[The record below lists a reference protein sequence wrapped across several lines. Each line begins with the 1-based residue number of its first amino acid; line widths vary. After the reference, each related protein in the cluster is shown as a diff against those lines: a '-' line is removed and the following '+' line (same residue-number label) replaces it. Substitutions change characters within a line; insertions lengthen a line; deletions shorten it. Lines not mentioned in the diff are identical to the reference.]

1 MTAPRHSS
9 RAGSAAP
16 STPSRAGRSKPSG
29 GTSPW
34 SASTGRRC
42 STATCCASCTT
53 TSRATNGSWNGSTTE
68 HLDERC
74 RSRASPAGGRPPEA
88 RLMRAPYVE
97 LHCHSN
103 FSFLDGGSHPAELA
117 ARAAELEMPALAITD
132 RGGVYGAVKFLQAC
146 RKLGVK
152 PLIGTALEVD
162 GQETVVIARNLRG
175 YSNLCRLLSLA
186 HADQPKGEARATL
199 TRVAE
204 HKGDLFYLSAT
215 DDERRLRELQEALG
229 NESVFSELHHH
240 LRPEDPWVL
249 EGRASMAKRCG
260 AAVVATNQVHYHVPE
275 RRRLHDVLVAIRHR
289 TTLDGA
295 RPHLF
300 PNAEH
305 HLKAGDEMRPLF
317 KGHAEALAAPWD
329 IAQECAVELDFRK
342 VRFPGYPVPA
352 GETPFSFLYKLC
364 FEGVRERYRPITPE
378 VARRLQ
384 RELEVIEKTGLAEF
398 FLINW
403 DLMRFAREHGVPGQG
418 RGSAADSIVAYVLG
432 ITRVDPIEHN
442 LLFERFLHEEMTST
456 PDIDID
462 FSTKHREQVI
472 QYVYDKYGWE
482 RTGMVCNVVTFQPR
496 MAIRQ
501 VGKALGFSAELL
513 DRLAKGVDRW
523 PAPGEMLTPPG
534 NPTEGVEDSMTG
546 AMPPP
551 ADMRPQSWQQ
561 FLELCREVIEFPRHL
576 SIHVGGML
584 VTGEP
589 LVDIVPVEPA
599 TMEGRRVVQFN
610 KDDVE
615 DLGLIKVDLL
625 GLRTLSVVA
634 ETLDLIQDT
643 TGTRPDLDRLPL
655 DDPKVFEMCSE
666 ADTIGVFQ
674 IESRA
679 QMQTL
684 PRTRPQSFNDLV
696 VEVAIIRP
704 GPIQGNAVHPYIR
717 RKQGREPVIYAH
729 PLLEPVL
736 KDTLGVILYQEQIIE
751 IAMRVAGMTPSQ
763 ADGFRRAMT
772 RHLNRVEM
780 SSLEGDFINGC
791 LANSVPREVADQLFA
806 AVQGF
811 AVYGFCRSHAAAFAR
826 TTYETAWLKLNY
838 PVEFGCGLLN
848 HQPMG
853 FYHPSVLV
861 EDLKRHGVKVLPV
874 DVNRSYARCLPEPL
888 ALSPT
893 KPQLAE
899 GPPSSTRPS
908 LPRRPTEISVSV
920 ASTQAVKA
928 QAAMTHAMRI
938 GLNYVRDLGEDG
950 RNAIVAERRRA
961 GPYSSFDDFL
971 NRLRGGPIGPRA
983 VRNLVMVGAFDA
995 LRQPRRKL
1003 LWGWQERWHGHGLRR
1018 GLGTQAE
1025 LRLNGTAPDL
1035 PAVDEF
1041 DANQLEYRISDLSTG
1056 HHLIHFCRD
1065 RLRAMGALESN
1076 QLPSIPDRHRV
1087 RVAGLVIT
1095 RQAPST
1101 AKKIRFFTLEDEFGQ
1116 VNVTIKPD
1124 VYDRYRHIANRQP
1137 ILIIDGVMQRQDG
1150 VWSVLASH
1158 IEALRGVP
1166 RPQQRSHDY
1175 R

>member
-1 MTAPRHSS
+1 MT
-9 RAGSAAP
+9 
-16 STPSRAGRSKPSG
+16 
-29 GTSPW
+29 
-34 SASTGRRC
+34 
-42 STATCCASCTT
+42 
-53 TSRATNGSWNGSTTE
+53 
-68 HLDERC
+68 
-74 RSRASPAGGRPPEA
+74 
-88 RLMRAPYVE
+88 PYVE
-97 LHCHSN
+97 LHSHSN
-103 FSFLDGGSHPAELA
+103 FSFLDGGSHPYELA
-117 ARAAELEMPALAITD
+117 MRAAELEMPALAITD
-132 RGGVYGAVKFLQAC
+132 RGGVYGAVKHLQAC

-152 PLIGTALEVD
+152 PIIGSALEVD
-162 GQETVVIARNLRG
+162 GDELILIARNLRG
-175 YSNLCRLLSLA
+175 YSNLCRLLTIA
-186 HADQPKGEARATL
+186 HADQPKGEARTTL
-199 TRVAE
+199 AKVDE
-204 HKGDLFYLSAT
+204 HRDDLFYLSPT
-215 DDERRLRELQEALG
+215 DDEQRLRELQEALG
-229 NESVFSELHHH
+229 RENVFSELHHH

-249 EGRASMAKRCG
+249 EGRAAMARRCG
-260 AAVVATNQVHYHVPE
+260 AGVVATNQVHYHVPE

-289 TTLDGA
+289 ATLEEA

-300 PNAEH
+300 PNSEH
-305 HLKAGDEMRPLF
+305 HLKSGAEMRPLF
-317 KGHAEALAAPWD
+317 ERHAEALATPWD
-329 IAQECAVELDFRK
+329 IAQECDVDLDFRK

-352 GETPFSFLYKLC
+352 GETPFSYLYKLC
-364 FEGVRERYRPITPE
+364 FEGVRERYQPITIE
-378 VARRLQ
+378 VTRRLQ
-384 RELEVIEKTGLAEF
+384 HELEVIQKTGLAEF

-403 DLMRFAREHGVPGQG
+403 DLMRFAREKGVPGQG

-462 FSTKHREQVI
+462 FSTAHREQVI
-472 QYVYDKYGWE
+472 QYIYEKYGWE

-501 VGKALGFSAELL
+501 VGKALGFSDELL

-523 PAPGEMLTPPG
+523 F
-534 NPTEGVEDSMTG
+534 TEDVEDSMTG
-546 AMPPP
+546 AVPPP
-551 ADMRPQSWQQ
+551 DMRPQSWKH

-576 SIHVGGML
+576 SIHNGGML

-589 LVDIVPVEPA
+589 LVDIAPVEPA

-615 DLGLIKVDLL
+615 DLGLIKMDML

-634 ETLDLIQDT
+634 EALDLIKDT
-643 TGTRPDLDRLPL
+643 TGVRPDLDQLPL
-655 DDPKVFEMCSE
+655 KDPAVFEMCSI

-684 PRTRPQSFNDLV
+684 PRTRPKDFNDLV

-717 RKQGREPVIYAH
+717 RKQGREQVTYAH
-729 PLLEPVL
+729 PLLEPIL

-751 IAMRVAGMTPSQ
+751 IAMYVAGMKPGR

-780 SSLEGDFINGC
+780 SSLEDEFIGGC
-791 LANSVPREVADQLFA
+791 LGNGVPREVADQLFQ

-826 TTYETAWLKLNY
+826 TSYETAWMKLHH

-848 HQPMG
+848 NQPMG

-861 EDLKRHGVKVLPV
+861 EDLKRHGMTALPV
-874 DVNRSYARCLPEPL
+874 DVNRSDVRCLPERFDAGL
-888 ALSPT
+888 
-893 KPQLAE
+893 
-899 GPPSSTRPS
+899 
-908 LPRRPTEISVSV
+908 
-920 ASTQAVKA
+920 
-928 QAAMTHAMRI
+928 AMRI
-938 GLNYVRDLGEDG
+938 GFNYVRDLGEDG
-950 RNAIVAERRRA
+950 RAAIVTERGRS
-961 GPYSSFDDFL
+961 GVFSSFDDFV
-971 NRLRGGPIGPRA
+971 NRLRDRPIGPQA

-995 LRQPRRKL
+995 LGRPRREL
-1003 LWGWQERWHGHGLRR
+1003 LWGWQERWHGKGLRR
-1018 GLGTQAE
+1018 GIPKQSE
-1025 LRLNGTAPDL
+1025 LRLNDTAPSL
-1035 PAVDEF
+1035 PHVDEF

-1065 RLRAMGALESN
+1065 RLRGMGAQESN
-1076 QLPSIPDRHRV
+1076 KLPGIRNGQHV

-1124 VYDRYRHIANRQP
+1124 VYDRHRQVANRQP
-1137 ILIIDGVMQRQDG
+1137 ILVIDGVMQRQDG
-1150 VWSVLASH
+1150 VYSVLASH
-1158 IEALRGVP
+1158 IQALDGVP
-1166 RPQQRSHDY
+1166 RPAQKSHDY

>member
-1 MTAPRHSS
+1 M
-9 RAGSAAP
+9 
-16 STPSRAGRSKPSG
+16 
-29 GTSPW
+29 
-34 SASTGRRC
+34 
-42 STATCCASCTT
+42 
-53 TSRATNGSWNGSTTE
+53 
-68 HLDERC
+68 
-74 RSRASPAGGRPPEA
+74 
-88 RLMRAPYVE
+88 
-97 LHCHSN
+97 
-103 FSFLDGGSHPAELA
+103 
-117 ARAAELEMPALAITD
+117 RAAELEMPALAISD
-132 RGGVYGAVKFLQAC
+132 RGGVYGAVRFLQAC
-146 RKLGVK
+146 RKVGVK
-152 PLIGTALEVD
+152 PIIGAALEVD
-162 GQETVVIARNLRG
+162 GEEVVIIARNLRG
-175 YSNLCRLLSLA
+175 YSNLCRLLSFA
-186 HADQPKGEARATL
+186 HAGQPKGEARATIAK
-199 TRVAE
+199 VAE
-204 HKGDLFYLSAT
+204 QRGDLFYLSAT
-215 DDERRLRELQEALG
+215 DDEKRLREMQEALG
-229 NESVFSELHHH
+229 RENVFSELHHH
-240 LRPEDPWVL
+240 LGPEDSWVL
-249 EGRASMAKRCG
+249 EGRAAMAKRCG
-260 AAVVATNQVHYHVPE
+260 ALVVATNEVHYHVAE
-275 RRRLHDVLVAIRHR
+275 RRRLYDVLVAIRHR
-289 TTLDGA
+289 ATLESA

-300 PNAEH
+300 PNSEH
-305 HLKAGDEMRPLF
+305 HLKGGEVMGLLF
-317 KGHAEALAAPWD
+317 KGHEEALATPWD
-329 IAQECAVELDFRK
+329 IASECDLDLNFRG
-342 VRFPGYPVPA
+342 VRFPGYPVPD

-364 FEGVRERYRPITPE
+364 FEGVRQRYRPITPE

-384 RELEVIEKTGLAEF
+384 RELEVIQKTGLAEF

-462 FSTKHREQVI
+462 FSTEHREQVI

-523 PAPGEMLTPPG
+523 F
-534 NPTEGVEDSMTG
+534 TEDIADSMLDSV
-546 AMPPP
+546 PPP
-551 ADMRPQSWQQ
+551 DMRPQSWQH

-576 SIHVGGML
+576 SIHNGGML

-589 LVDIVPVEPA
+589 LVEIAPVEPA

-615 DLGLIKVDLL
+615 DLGLIKMDML

-634 ETLDLIQDT
+634 EALELIKDA
-643 TGTRPDLDRLPL
+643 TGVRPDLDQLPL
-655 DDPKVFEMCSE
+655 TDPKVFEMCGD

-717 RKQGREPVIYAH
+717 RKQGREEVTYAH
-729 PLLEPVL
+729 PLLEPIL

-751 IAMRVAGMTPSQ
+751 IAMHVAGMTPSG

-791 LANSVPREVADQLFA
+791 LGNGVPREVADQLFA

-826 TTYETAWLKLNY
+826 TSYETAWLKLNHA
-838 PVEFGCGLLN
+838 VEFGCGLLN
-848 HQPMG
+848 NQPMG

-861 EDLKRHGVKVLPV
+861 EDLKRHGVTVLRV
-874 DVNRSYARCLPEPL
+874 DVNRSAIRCLPELLP
-888 ALSPT
+888 AIQPISPPVPARAGLVHARHT
-893 KPQLAE
+893 REPAHEANKP
-899 GPPSSTRPS
+899 
-908 LPRRPTEISVSV
+908 
-920 ASTQAVKA
+920 KA
-928 QAAMTHAMRI
+928 NLTHAMRI
-938 GLNYVRDLGEDG
+938 GFNYVRDLGEDG
-950 RNAIVAERRRA
+950 RKAIVEERAR
-961 GPYSSFDDFL
+961 GPYTSFDDFL
-971 NRLRGGPIGPRA
+971 HRLRGAPVGPRA
-983 VRNLVMVGAFDA
+983 VRNLVMVGGFDG
-995 LRQPRRKL
+995 LGQPRREL
-1003 LWGWQERWHGHGLRR
+1003 LWGWQERWHGHGLRQ
-1018 GLGTQAE
+1018 GIAKQSE
-1025 LRLNGTAPDL
+1025 LRLNGTAPVL
-1035 PAVDEF
+1035 PEIDEF

-1056 HHLIHFCRD
+1056 HHLIHFCRE
-1065 RLRAMGALESN
+1065 RLQKLGALQSN
-1076 QLPSIPDRHRV
+1076 ELAAIRNNQKV

-1124 VYDRYRHIANRQP
+1124 VYDRYRQVANRQP
-1137 ILIIDGVMQRQDG
+1137 ILVIDGVMQRNDG
-1150 VWSVLASH
+1150 VYSVLASH
-1158 IEALRGVP
+1158 IEALHGVP
-1166 RPQQRSHDY
+1166 RPQQKSHDY

>member
-1 MTAPRHSS
+1 V
-9 RAGSAAP
+9 
-16 STPSRAGRSKPSG
+16 
-29 GTSPW
+29 
-34 SASTGRRC
+34 
-42 STATCCASCTT
+42 
-53 TSRATNGSWNGSTTE
+53 N
-68 HLDERC
+68 
-74 RSRASPAGGRPPEA
+74 
-88 RLMRAPYVE
+88 PYVE

-117 ARAAELEMPALAITD
+117 FRAADLGMPALAITD
-132 RGGVYGAVKFLQAC
+132 RGGVYGAVRFLQAC
-146 RKLGVK
+146 RKVGVK
-152 PLIGTALEVD
+152 PLIGSTLEVD
-162 GQETVVIARNLRG
+162 GQDVVMIARNLHG

-186 HADQPKGEARATL
+186 HADQPKGEARTTL
-199 TRVAE
+199 GTVAE
-204 HKGDLFYLSAT
+204 HRGDLFYLSAT
-215 DDERRLRELQEALG
+215 DDETRLRGLQEALG
-229 NESVFSELHHH
+229 KENVFSELHHH
-240 LRPEDPWVL
+240 LRSEDQWVL
-249 EGRASMAKRCG
+249 EGRAAMARRCE
-260 AAVVATNQVHYHVPE
+260 AAVVATNQVHYHSRE
-275 RRRLHDVLVAIRHR
+275 RRRLHDVMVAIRHR
-289 TTLDGA
+289 ATLDEA

-305 HLKAGDEMRPLF
+305 HLKSGEEMRRLF
-317 KGHAEALAAPWD
+317 KGHEEALVTPWE
-329 IAQECAVELDFRK
+329 IAQQCELDLDFRK
-342 VRFPGYPVPA
+342 VRFPGYPVPP

-364 FEGVRERYRPITPE
+364 FEGMRDRYRPITPD
-378 VARRLQ
+378 AAKRLQ

-403 DLMRFAREHGVPGQG
+403 DLMRFAREKGVPGQG

-442 LLFERFLHEEMTST
+442 LLFERFLHEEMTSM

-462 FSTKHREQVI
+462 FSTEHREQVI
-472 QYVYDKYGWE
+472 QYIYDKYGWE

-501 VGKALGFSAELL
+501 VGKALGFSNELL

-523 PAPGEMLTPPG
+523 F
-534 NPTEGVEDSMTG
+534 TEEVEDSMTG
-546 AMPPP
+546 AVPPP
-551 ADMRPQSWQQ
+551 EMRPKSWQQ
-561 FLELCREVIEFPRHL
+561 FLELCREVIDFPRHL
-576 SIHVGGML
+576 SIHNGGML

-615 DLGLIKVDLL
+615 DLGLIKMDML
-625 GLRTLSVVA
+625 GLRTLSVIA
-634 ETLDLIQDT
+634 EALDLIKDT
-643 TGTRPDLDRLPL
+643 DGARPDLDQLPL
-655 DDPKVFEMCSE
+655 TDPKVFEMCSA

-684 PRTRPQSFNDLV
+684 PRTRPKSFNDLV

-704 GPIQGNAVHPYIR
+704 GPIQGNAVHPYIN
-717 RKQGREPVIYAH
+717 RKQGREPVTYPH
-729 PLLEPVL
+729 PLLERVL

-751 IAMRVAGMTPSQ
+751 IAMTVGGMTPSG

-772 RHLNRVEM
+772 RHLNHVEM
-780 SSLEGDFINGC
+780 SSLEGVFIEGC
-791 LANSVPREVADQLFA
+791 LANGVSRQVADQLFA

-826 TTYETAWLKLNY
+826 TAYETAWLKLNH
-838 PVEFGCGLLN
+838 PVAFGCGLLN
-848 HQPMG
+848 NQPMG

-874 DVNRSYARCLPEPL
+874 DVNCSDVRCLPEPIETP
-888 ALSPT
+888 ATQFAGPT
-893 KPQLAE
+893 LLPAGSQRAYAATRLGLTECPQPADRGGAYVDLKIAE
-899 GPPSSTRPS
+899 T
-908 LPRRPTEISVSV
+908 LP
-920 ASTQAVKA
+920 VKA
-928 QAAMTHAMRI
+928 EHAMRI
-938 GLNYVRDLGEDG
+938 GFNYVRDLGEDG
-950 RNAIVAERRRA
+950 RKAIVAEREHR
-961 GPYSSFDDFL
+961 PYSSFDDFVD
-971 NRLRGGPIGPRA
+971 RLRGGPIGPRA

-995 LRQPRRKL
+995 LGQPRRDL

-1018 GLGTQAE
+1018 GIQSQSE
-1025 LRLNGTAPDL
+1025 LRLNGTAPELPDL
-1035 PAVDEF
+1035 NDF
-1041 DANQLEYRISDLSTG
+1041 DVNQLEYRISDLSTG

-1065 RLRAMGALESN
+1065 RLIDLGALESKD
-1076 QLPSIPDRHRV
+1076 LPSIPNGRTV

-1124 VYDRYRHIANRQP
+1124 VYDRYRQVANRQP
-1137 ILIIDGVMQRQDG
+1137 ILVIDGVMQRQDG

-1158 IEALRGVP
+1158 IQALEGVP
-1166 RPQQRSHDY
+1166 RPSQRSHDY

>member
-1 MTAPRHSS
+1 MPV
-9 RAGSAAP
+9 
-16 STPSRAGRSKPSG
+16 
-29 GTSPW
+29 
-34 SASTGRRC
+34 
-42 STATCCASCTT
+42 
-53 TSRATNGSWNGSTTE
+53 
-68 HLDERC
+68 
-74 RSRASPAGGRPPEA
+74 
-88 RLMRAPYVE
+88 PYVE

-103 FSFLDGGSHPAELA
+103 FSFLDSGSHPAELA
-117 ARAAELEMPALAITD
+117 MRAAELEMPALAITD

-152 PLIGTALEVD
+152 PIIGTALEVD
-162 GQETVVIARNLRG
+162 GEEIVIIARNIRG
-175 YSNLCRLLSLA
+175 YSNLCRLLSFA
-186 HADQPKGEARATL
+186 HADQPKGEARATIA
-199 TRVAE
+199 RVAE
-204 HKGDLFYLSAT
+204 HRGDLFYLSAT
-215 DDERRLRELQEALG
+215 DHETRLRGLQEALG
-229 NESVFSELHHH
+229 KDSVFSELHHH
-240 LRPEDPWVL
+240 HSAEDQWVL
-249 EGRASMAKRCG
+249 EGRAAMARRCG
-260 AAVVATNQVHYHVPE
+260 AALVATNEVHYHVAE

-289 TTLDGA
+289 ATLDEA
-295 RPHLF
+295 RPRLF
-300 PNAEH
+300 PNSEH
-305 HLKAGDEMRPLF
+305 HLKGASEMRLLF
-317 KGHAEALAAPWD
+317 KGHSEALATPWE
-329 IAQECAVELDFRK
+329 IAQECEVDLNFRK

-378 VARRLQ
+378 VAHRLQ

-403 DLMRFAREHGVPGQG
+403 DLMRFARERGVPGQG

-462 FSTKHREQVI
+462 FSTAHREQVI
-472 QYVYDKYGWE
+472 QYIYEKYGWE

-523 PAPGEMLTPPG
+523 F
-534 NPTEGVEDSMTG
+534 TEDVEDSMLDSV
-546 AMPPP
+546 PPP
-551 ADMRPQSWQQ
+551 DMRPQSWRH
-561 FLELCREVIEFPRHL
+561 FLELCREVQDFPRHL
-576 SIHVGGML
+576 SIHNGGML

-589 LVDIVPVEPA
+589 LVDIAPVEPA

-615 DLGLIKVDLL
+615 DLGLIKMDML

-634 ETLDLIQDT
+634 ESLDLIEGT
-643 TGTRPDLDRLPL
+643 TGRRPDLDALAL
-655 DDPKVFEMCSE
+655 NDPRVFEMCSV

-684 PRTRPQSFNDLV
+684 PRTRPRTFNDLV

-704 GPIQGNAVHPYIR
+704 GPIQGNAVHPYIN
-717 RKQGREPVIYAH
+717 RKQGREPVTYAH
-729 PLLEPVL
+729 PLLEPIL

-751 IAMRVAGMTPSQ
+751 IAMHVAGMAPSK

-780 SSLEGDFINGC
+780 SSLEEDFIRGC
-791 LANSVPREVADQLFA
+791 LAHQVPREVADQLFA

-826 TTYETAWLKLNY
+826 TSYETAWLKLNHA
-838 PVEFGCGLLN
+838 VEFGCGLLN
-848 HQPMG
+848 NQPMG

-861 EDLKRHGVKVLPV
+861 EDLKRHGVTVLPV
-874 DVNRSYARCLPEPL
+874 DVNLSAVRCLPEPL
-888 ALSPT
+888 APA
-893 KPQLAE
+893 PQDTHVTE
-899 GPPSSTRPS
+899 GPPSSTRPA
-908 LPRRPTEISVSV
+908 LPHRPTETSVSV
-920 ASTQAVKA
+920 TSTQLVKT
-928 QAAMTHAMRI
+928 QTHAMRI
-938 GLNYVRDLGEDG
+938 GFNYVRDLGEEG
-950 RNAIVAERRRA
+950 RDAIVAERDRA
-961 GPYSSFDDFL
+961 GPYRSFDDFL
-971 NRLRGGPIGPRA
+971 HRLRGAPVGPRA
-983 VRNLVMVGAFDA
+983 VRNLAMVGAFDA
-995 LRQPRRKL
+995 LGQPRREL

-1018 GLGTQAE
+1018 GIDRQSE
-1025 LRLNGTAPDL
+1025 LRLNGTAPRL
-1035 PAVDEF
+1035 PTIDDF

-1056 HHLIHFCRD
+1056 HHLIHFCRE
-1065 RLRAMGALESN
+1065 RLQEMGALESN
-1076 QLPSIPDRHRV
+1076 KLASVRDRQQV

-1124 VYDRYRHIANRQP
+1124 VYERYRQVANRQP
-1137 ILIIDGVMQRQDG
+1137 ILVIDGVMQRQDG
-1150 VWSVLASH
+1150 VYSVLASH
-1158 IEALRGVP
+1158 IEALQGVP
-1166 RPQQRSHDY
+1166 RPHLRSHDY

>member
-1 MTAPRHSS
+1 MRRQATPCS
-9 RAGSAAP
+9 RQPVS
-16 STPSRAGRSKPSG
+16 
-29 GTSPW
+29 
-34 SASTGRRC
+34 
-42 STATCCASCTT
+42 
-53 TSRATNGSWNGSTTE
+53 
-68 HLDERC
+68 L
-74 RSRASPAGGRPPEA
+74 
-88 RLMRAPYVE
+88 YIE

-103 FSFLDGGSHPAELA
+103 FSFLDGGSHPYELA
-117 ARAAELEMPALAITD
+117 VRAAELEMPALAITD
-132 RGGVYGAVKFLQAC
+132 RGGVYGAVRFLQAC
-146 RKLGVK
+146 RKVGVK
-152 PLIGTALEVD
+152 PIIGTALEVD
-162 GQETVVIARNLRG
+162 GQEVVMIARNLRG
-175 YSNLCRLLSLA
+175 YSNLCRLLSFA
-186 HADQPKGEARATL
+186 HADQPKGEARATIAS
-199 TRVAE
+199 VAE
-204 HKGDLFYLSAT
+204 HRGDLFYLSAT
-215 DDERRLRELQEALG
+215 DDEKRLREMQEALG
-229 NESVFSELHHH
+229 KENVFSELHHH
-240 LRPEDPWVL
+240 LCPEDQWVL
-249 EGRASMAKRCG
+249 EGRAALAKRCG
-260 AAVVATNQVHYHVPE
+260 AGVVATNEVHYHVPE

-289 TTLDGA
+289 ATLESA
-295 RPHLF
+295 RPYLF
-300 PNAEH
+300 PNSEH
-305 HLKAGDEMRPLF
+305 HLKGGADMRPLF
-317 KGHAEALAAPWD
+317 RGHAEALATPWD
-329 IAQECAVELDFRK
+329 IAQECDVNLDFRK

-403 DLMRFAREHGVPGQG
+403 DLMRFARERGVPGQG

-462 FSTKHREQVI
+462 FSTAHREQVI
-472 QYVYDKYGWE
+472 QYIYDKYGWE

-523 PAPGEMLTPPG
+523 F
-534 NPTEGVEDSMTG
+534 TEDVEDSMLD
-546 AMPPP
+546 AVPPP
-551 ADMRPQSWQQ
+551 DMRPQSWQQ
-561 FLELCREVIEFPRHL
+561 FLELCRQIIEFPRHL
-576 SIHVGGML
+576 SIHNGGML

-589 LVDIVPVEPA
+589 LVEIVPVEPA

-615 DLGLIKVDLL
+615 DLGLIKMDML

-634 ETLDLIQDT
+634 EALELIKDK
-643 TGTRPDLDRLPL
+643 TGTRPDLDQLAL
-655 DDPKVFEMCSE
+655 NDPAVFEMCSA

-717 RKQGREPVIYAH
+717 RKQGREAVTYAH
-729 PLLEPVL
+729 PLLEPIL

-751 IAMRVAGMTPSQ
+751 IAMYVAGMTPSG

-780 SSLEGDFINGC
+780 SSLEGDFIDGC
-791 LANSVPREVADQLFA
+791 LANDVPREVADQLFA

-826 TTYETAWLKLNY
+826 TSYETSWLKLNHA
-838 PVEFGCGLLN
+838 VEFGCGLLN
-848 HQPMG
+848 NQPMG
-853 FYHPSVLV
+853 FYHPSVLL
-861 EDLKRHGVKVLPV
+861 EDLKRHGVTVLPV
-874 DVNRSYARCLPEPL
+874 DVNRSDARCLPERLPPP
-888 ALSPT
+888 SP
-893 KPQLAE
+893 QAHLAE
-899 GPPSSTRPS
+899 GPPSSTRPA
-908 LPRRPTEISVSV
+908 LPRRPTDSSVSIG
-920 ASTQAVKA
+920 STQPVK
-928 QAAMTHAMRI
+928 AMTHAMRI
-938 GLNYVRDLGEDG
+938 GFNYVRDLGEDG
-950 RNAIVAERRRA
+950 RRAIVDERRH
-961 GPYSSFDDFL
+961 GHYTSFDDFL
-971 NRLRGGPIGPRA
+971 HRLRGTPVGPRA

-995 LRQPRRKL
+995 LGQPRREL

-1018 GLGTQAE
+1018 GIEKQSE
-1025 LRLNGTAPDL
+1025 LRLNGTAPAL
-1035 PAVDEF
+1035 PRIDDF

-1056 HHLIHFCRD
+1056 HHLIHFCRE
-1065 RLRAMGALESN
+1065 RLVKMGALESN
-1076 QLPSIPDRHRV
+1076 KLASIRNNQKV

-1124 VYDRYRHIANRQP
+1124 VYERYRQVANRQP
-1137 ILIIDGVMQRQDG
+1137 ILIIDGVMQRNDG
-1150 VWSVLASH
+1150 VYSVLASH
-1158 IEALRGVP
+1158 IEALHGIP
-1166 RPQQRSHDY
+1166 RPHQKSHDY

>member
-1 MTAPRHSS
+1 VT
-9 RAGSAAP
+9 
-16 STPSRAGRSKPSG
+16 
-29 GTSPW
+29 
-34 SASTGRRC
+34 
-42 STATCCASCTT
+42 
-53 TSRATNGSWNGSTTE
+53 
-68 HLDERC
+68 
-74 RSRASPAGGRPPEA
+74 
-88 RLMRAPYVE
+88 PYVE
-97 LHCHSN
+97 LHSHSN

-117 ARAAELEMPALAITD
+117 MRAAEIEMPALAITD
-132 RGGVYGAVKFLQAC
+132 RGGVYGAVRHLQAC

-152 PLIGTALEVD
+152 PIIGSALEVD
-162 GQETVVIARNLRG
+162 GDELILIARNLSG
-175 YSNLCRLLSLA
+175 YSNLCRILTVA
-186 HADQPKGEARATL
+186 HADQPKGEARTTL
-199 TRVAE
+199 AKVAE
-204 HKGDLFYLSAT
+204 HRGDLFYLSPT
-215 DDERRLRELQEALG
+215 DSEQRLRQLQEALG
-229 NESVFSELHHH
+229 RESVFSELHHH
-240 LRPEDPWVL
+240 MRPEDPWVL
-249 EGRASMAKRCG
+249 EGRAALARRCG
-260 AAVVATNQVHYHVPE
+260 SGIVATNQVHYHVPD

-289 TTLDGA
+289 ATLEEA

-300 PNAEH
+300 SNSEH
-305 HLKAGDEMRPLF
+305 HLKSGAEMRPLF
-317 KGHAEALAAPWD
+317 EGHAEALATPWD
-329 IAQECAVELDFRK
+329 IAQECDVDLDFRK
-342 VRFPGYPVPA
+342 VRFPGYPVPE

-364 FEGVRERYRPITPE
+364 FEGVRERYQPITIE
-378 VARRLQ
+378 VTRRLQ
-384 RELEVIEKTGLAEF
+384 HELEVIQKTGLAEF

-403 DLMRFAREHGVPGQG
+403 DLMRFAREKGVPGQG

-462 FSTKHREQVI
+462 FSTAHREQVI
-472 QYVYDKYGWE
+472 QYIYDKYGWE

-501 VGKALGFSAELL
+501 VGKALGFSDELL

-523 PAPGEMLTPPG
+523 F
-534 NPTEGVEDSMTG
+534 TEDVEDSMTG
-546 AMPPP
+546 VVPPP
-551 ADMRPQSWQQ
+551 DMRPQSWQQ

-576 SIHVGGML
+576 SIHNGGML

-589 LVDIVPVEPA
+589 LVDIAPVEPA

-615 DLGLIKVDLL
+615 DLGLIKMDML

-634 ETLDLIQDT
+634 EALDLIKDT
-643 TGTRPDLDRLPL
+643 TGTKPDLDQLAL
-655 DDPKVFEMCSE
+655 KDPAVFEMCSA

-684 PRTRPQSFNDLV
+684 PRTRPKDFNDLV

-717 RKQGREPVIYAH
+717 RKQGREMVTYAH
-729 PLLEPVL
+729 PLLEPIL

-751 IAMRVAGMTPSQ
+751 IAMYVAGMKPGR

-780 SSLEGDFINGC
+780 SSLEDEFIGGC
-791 LANSVPREVADQLFA
+791 LDNGVPREVADQLFS

-826 TTYETAWLKLNY
+826 TSYETAWMKMHH

-848 HQPMG
+848 NQPMG

-861 EDLKRHGVKVLPV
+861 EDLKRHGMKALPV
-874 DVNRSYARCLPEPL
+874 DINRSDVRCLPERFTSPL
-888 ALSPT
+888 AG
-893 KPQLAE
+893 E
-899 GPPSSTRPS
+899 VGG
-908 LPRRPTEISVSV
+908 E
-920 ASTQAVKA
+920 
-928 QAAMTHAMRI
+928 AAGWGRSATYAMRI
-938 GLNYVRDLGEDG
+938 GFNYVRDLGEDG
-950 RNAIVAERRRA
+950 REAIVTERGLGA
-961 GPYSSFDDFL
+961 YTSFDDFV
-971 NRLRGGPIGPRA
+971 NRLRGGPIGPQA
-983 VRNLVMVGAFDA
+983 VRNLVMVGAFDQ
-995 LRQPRRKL
+995 LGRPRREL
-1003 LWGWQERWHGHGLRR
+1003 LWGWQERWHGKGLRR
-1018 GLGTQAE
+1018 GIDKQSE
-1025 LRLNGTAPDL
+1025 LRLNDTAPAL
-1035 PAVDEF
+1035 PHIDDF

-1076 QLPSIPDRHRV
+1076 KLPSIRNNQRV

-1124 VYDRYRHIANRQP
+1124 VYDRHRLVANRQP
-1137 ILIIDGVMQRQDG
+1137 ILVIDGVMQRQDG
-1150 VWSVLASH
+1150 VHSVLASH
-1158 IEALRGVP
+1158 IQALDGVP
-1166 RPQQRSHDY
+1166 RPAQKSHDY

>member
-1 MTAPRHSS
+1 MT
-9 RAGSAAP
+9 
-16 STPSRAGRSKPSG
+16 
-29 GTSPW
+29 
-34 SASTGRRC
+34 
-42 STATCCASCTT
+42 
-53 TSRATNGSWNGSTTE
+53 
-68 HLDERC
+68 
-74 RSRASPAGGRPPEA
+74 
-88 RLMRAPYVE
+88 PYVE

-117 ARAAELEMPALAITD
+117 MRAAELEMPALAITD
-132 RGGVYGAVKFLQAC
+132 TGGVYGAVRFLQAC
-146 RKLGVK
+146 RKVGVK
-152 PLIGTALEVD
+152 PLIGAALEVD
-162 GQETVVIARNLRG
+162 GAELLLIARNLRG
-175 YSNLCRLLSLA
+175 YSNLCRLLTVS
-186 HADQPKGEARATL
+186 HADQPKGEARTGLAT
-199 TRVAE
+199 VAD
-204 HKGDLFYLSAT
+204 HRSDLFYLSAT
-215 DDERRLRELQEALG
+215 DDQQRLRGLQEALG
-229 NESVFSELHHH
+229 KENVFSELHHH
-240 LRPEDPWVL
+240 LRPEDPWLL
-249 EGRASMAKRCG
+249 EGRAAMARQCG
-260 AAVVATNQVHYHVPE
+260 APCVATNQVHYHDRE

-289 TTLDGA
+289 ATLDEA

-300 PNAEH
+300 PNSEH
-305 HLKAGDEMRPLF
+305 CLKGGDEMRPLF
-317 KGHAEALAAPWD
+317 KDHAEALAMPWE
-329 IAQECAVELDFRK
+329 IAKECDVDLDFRK
-342 VRFPGYPVPA
+342 VRFPGYPVPK
-352 GETPFSFLYKLC
+352 GETPFSFLYNLC
-364 FEGVRERYRPITPE
+364 FEGVRERYRPITLA
-378 VARRLQ
+378 VTQRLQ

-462 FSTKHREQVI
+462 FSTEHREQVI

-523 PAPGEMLTPPG
+523 FSED
-534 NPTEGVEDSMTG
+534 VEDSMTG
-546 AMPPP
+546 AVPPP
-551 ADMRPQSWQQ
+551 DMRPQSWQQ
-561 FLELCREVIEFPRHL
+561 FLELCREVQDFPRHL
-576 SIHVGGML
+576 SIHNGGML

-589 LVDIVPVEPA
+589 LVDIAPVEPA

-615 DLGLIKVDLL
+615 DLGLMKMDML

-634 ETLDLIQDT
+634 EALELIRDR
-643 TGTRPDLDRLPL
+643 TGVRPDLDQLAL
-655 DDPKVFEMCSE
+655 NDPQVFEMCSA

-717 RKQGREPVIYAH
+717 RKQGREPVTYPH
-729 PLLEPVL
+729 PLLERVL
-736 KDTLGVILYQEQIIE
+736 KDTLGGILYQEQIIE
-751 IAMRVAGMTPSQ
+751 IAMRVAGMTPSG
-763 ADGFRRAMT
+763 ADMFRRAMT
-772 RHLNRVEM
+772 RHLNHVEM
-780 SSLEGDFINGC
+780 SSLEGDFIDGC
-791 LANSVPREVADQLFA
+791 LANNVPREVADMLFA

-826 TTYETAWLKLNY
+826 TAYETAWLKLNHA
-838 PVEFGCGLLN
+838 VEFGCGLLN
-848 HQPMG
+848 NQPMG

-861 EDLKRHGVKVLPV
+861 EDLKRHGVTVLPV
-874 DVNRSYARCLPEPL
+874 DVNSSDIRCIPE
-888 ALSPT
+888 ALGATAKNGHSP
-893 KPQLAE
+893 A
-899 GPPSSTRPS
+899 GPS
-908 LPRRPTEISVSV
+908 LLSGALPQPADLTPGYGNFENPPTLP
-920 ASTQAVKA
+920 VKD
-928 QAAMTHAMRI
+928 THAMRI
-938 GLNYVRDLGEDG
+938 GFNYVRDLGEEG
-950 RNAIVAERRRA
+950 RKGIVEERKQN
-961 GPYSSFDDFL
+961 GPYTSFDNFID
-971 NRLRGGPIGPRA
+971 RLRGGPIGPRA
-983 VRNLVMVGAFDA
+983 VRNLVMVGAFDG
-995 LRQPRRKL
+995 LGRPRREL

-1018 GLGTQAE
+1018 GIQSQSE
-1025 LRLNGTAPDL
+1025 LRLDASAPGLPDL
-1035 PAVDEF
+1035 DDF
-1041 DANQLEYRISDLSTG
+1041 DINQLEYRISDLSTG
-1056 HHLIHFCRD
+1056 HHLIHFCRE
-1065 RLRAMGALESN
+1065 RLNQLGALESN
-1076 QLPSIPDRHRV
+1076 KLPSIPSGKRV

-1124 VYDRYRHIANRQP
+1124 VYDRYRQVANRQP
-1137 ILIIDGVMQRQDG
+1137 ILVIDGVMQRQDG

-1158 IEALRGVP
+1158 IQALQGVP

>member
-1 MTAPRHSS
+1 M
-9 RAGSAAP
+9 
-16 STPSRAGRSKPSG
+16 
-29 GTSPW
+29 SP
-34 SASTGRRC
+34 
-42 STATCCASCTT
+42 
-53 TSRATNGSWNGSTTE
+53 
-68 HLDERC
+68 
-74 RSRASPAGGRPPEA
+74 
-88 RLMRAPYVE
+88 PYVE

-103 FSFLDGGSHPAELA
+103 FSFLDGGSHPAELVM
-117 ARAAELEMPALAITD
+117 RAAELEMPALAITD
-132 RGGVYGAVKFLQAC
+132 TGGVYGAVRFLQAC

-152 PLIGTALEVD
+152 PIIGSALEVD
-162 GQETVVIARNLRG
+162 GDELILLARNLKG

-186 HADQPKGEARATL
+186 HADQPKGEARTTLAT
-199 TRVAE
+199 VAK
-204 HKGDLFYLSAT
+204 HRGDLFYLSPT
-215 DDERRLRELQEALG
+215 DSEQRLNELQEALG
-229 NESVFSELHHH
+229 RENVFSELHHH
-240 LRPEDPWVL
+240 LRPEDQWVL
-249 EGRASMAKRCG
+249 EGRAAMAKRCG
-260 AAVVATNQVHYHVPE
+260 APIVATNQVHYHLAQ

-289 TTLDGA
+289 ATLDDA

-300 PNAEH
+300 PNSEH
-305 HLKAGDEMRPLF
+305 HLKGGDEMRPLF
-317 KGHAEALAAPWD
+317 KGHAEALATPWD
-329 IAQECAVELDFRK
+329 IAQECDVDLDFRK

-378 VARRLQ
+378 VASRLQ
-384 RELEVIEKTGLAEF
+384 RELEVIQKTGLAEF

-432 ITRVDPIEHN
+432 ITRVDPIAHN

-462 FSTKHREQVI
+462 FSTAHREQVI
-472 QYVYDKYGWE
+472 QYIYDKYGWE

-523 PAPGEMLTPPG
+523 F
-534 NPTEGVEDSMTG
+534 TEDVEDSMMD
-546 AMPPP
+546 AVPPP
-551 ADMRPQSWQQ
+551 DMRPQSWQQ

-576 SIHVGGML
+576 SIHNGGML

-589 LVDIVPVEPA
+589 LVDIAPVEPA
-599 TMEGRRVVQFN
+599 TMDGRRVVQFN

-615 DLGLIKVDLL
+615 DLGLIKMDML

-634 ETLDLIQDT
+634 EALELIKDT
-643 TGTRPDLDRLPL
+643 TGTRPDLDQLAL
-655 DDPKVFEMCSE
+655 SDPAVFEMCGR

-684 PRTRPQSFNDLV
+684 PRTRPQTFNDLV

-717 RKQGREPVIYAH
+717 RKQGRETVTYAH
-729 PLLEPVL
+729 PLLEPIL

-751 IAMRVAGMTPSQ
+751 IAMYVAGMKPGR

-780 SSLEGDFINGC
+780 SSLEDEFISGC
-791 LANSVPREVADQLFA
+791 LANEVPREVADQLFA

-826 TTYETAWLKLNY
+826 TSYETAWMKLHH

-848 HQPMG
+848 NQPMG

-861 EDLKRHGVKVLPV
+861 EDLKRHGVKALPV
-874 DVNRSYARCLPEPL
+874 DINLSDVRCLPERL
-888 ALSPT
+888 ESGL
-893 KPQLAE
+893 
-899 GPPSSTRPS
+899 
-908 LPRRPTEISVSV
+908 
-920 ASTQAVKA
+920 
-928 QAAMTHAMRI
+928 AMRI
-938 GLNYVRDLGEDG
+938 GFNYVRDLGEEG
-950 RNAIVAERRRA
+950 RKAIVAERERA
-961 GPYSSFDDFL
+961 NAYRSLDDFL

-995 LRQPRRKL
+995 LGQPRREL
-1003 LWGWQERWHGHGLRR
+1003 LWGWQERWHGKGLRR
-1018 GLGTQAE
+1018 GIDKQSE
-1025 LRLNGTAPDL
+1025 LHLNGTPPVLPDI
-1035 PAVDEF
+1035 DTF

-1056 HHLIHFCRD
+1056 HHLIYFCRD

-1076 QLPSIPDRHRV
+1076 KLSSIRNSQRV

-1124 VYDRYRHIANRQP
+1124 VYERYRQVANRQP
-1137 ILIIDGVMQRQDG
+1137 ILVIDGVMQRQDG
-1150 VWSVLASH
+1150 VHSVLASH
-1158 IEALRGVP
+1158 IEALTGVP
-1166 RPQQRSHDY
+1166 RPAQRSHDY

>member
-1 MTAPRHSS
+1 MS
-9 RAGSAAP
+9 
-16 STPSRAGRSKPSG
+16 
-29 GTSPW
+29 
-34 SASTGRRC
+34 
-42 STATCCASCTT
+42 
-53 TSRATNGSWNGSTTE
+53 
-68 HLDERC
+68 
-74 RSRASPAGGRPPEA
+74 
-88 RLMRAPYVE
+88 PYVE

-103 FSFLDGGSHPAELA
+103 FSFLDGGSHPYELA
-117 ARAAELEMPALAITD
+117 KRAAELEMPALAITD

-152 PLIGTALEVD
+152 PLIGSALEVD
-162 GQETVVIARNLRG
+162 GEELLLIARNLRG
-175 YSNLCRLLSLA
+175 YSNLCRLVTIA
-186 HADQPKGEARATL
+186 HKDQPKGEARAPLET
-199 TRVAE
+199 VAA
-204 HKGDLFYLSAT
+204 HVGDLYYLSAT
-215 DDERRLRELQEALG
+215 DDETRMRSLQEALG
-229 NESVFSELHHH
+229 RESVFSELHHH
-240 LRPEDPWVL
+240 MRPEDSWTL
-249 EGRASMAKRCG
+249 EGRAAMAKRCR
-260 AAVVATNQVHYHVPE
+260 APVVASNEVHYHVRE

-289 TTLDGA
+289 ATLEDA

-305 HLKAGDEMRPLF
+305 CLKSGDEMRPLF
-317 KGHAEALAAPWD
+317 KGHLEALATPWE
-329 IAQECAVELDFRK
+329 IAQECDVDLDFRR
-342 VRFPGYPVPA
+342 VRFPGYPVPE

-384 RELEVIEKTGLAEF
+384 RELEVIQKTGLAEF

-462 FSTKHREQVI
+462 FSTEHREQVI
-472 QYVYDKYGWE
+472 QYIYDKYGWE

-523 PAPGEMLTPPG
+523 F
-534 NPTEGVEDSMTG
+534 TEDVEDSMTG
-546 AMPPP
+546 AVPPP
-551 ADMRPQSWQQ
+551 DMRPQSWRH
-561 FLELCREVIEFPRHL
+561 FMELCREVIEFPRHL
-576 SIHVGGML
+576 SIHNGGML

-589 LVDIVPVEPA
+589 LVDIAPVEPA

-615 DLGLIKVDLL
+615 DLGLIKMDML
-625 GLRTLSVVA
+625 GLRTLSVIA
-634 ETLDLIQDT
+634 EALELIRDV
-643 TGTRPDLDRLPL
+643 TGTRPDLDQLRL
-655 DDPKVFEMCSE
+655 DDPRVYEMCSA

-704 GPIQGNAVHPYIR
+704 GPIQGNAVHPYIN
-717 RKQGREPVIYAH
+717 RKQGREPVTYAH
-729 PLLEPVL
+729 PLLEPIL

-751 IAMRVAGMTPSQ
+751 IAMHVAGMSPSQ

-780 SSLEGDFINGC
+780 SSLEDGFIAGC
-791 LANSVPREVADQLFA
+791 LANTVPREAADQLFA

-826 TTYETAWLKLNY
+826 TSYETTWLKLY
-838 PVEFGCGLLN
+838 HPVEFGCGLLN
-848 HQPMG
+848 NQPMG

-874 DVNRSYARCLPEPL
+874 DVNRSAARCLPEPL
-888 ALSPT
+888 PAKKADPST
-893 KPQLAE
+893 
-899 GPPSSTRPS
+899 GPPTSTRPA
-908 LPRRPTEISVSV
+908 LPHRPSDSSVSTG
-920 ASTQAVKA
+920 SIQPVKDGVDA
-928 QAAMTHAMRI
+928 YAMRI
-938 GLNYVRDLGEDG
+938 GFNYVRDLGEDG
-950 RNAIVAERRRA
+950 REAIVAERERG
-961 GPYSSFDDFL
+961 GPYRSLDDFL
-971 NRLRGGPIGPRA
+971 DRLRARPIGPRA
-983 VRNLVMVGAFDA
+983 VRNLVMVGAFDH
-995 LRQPRRKL
+995 LGQPRRDL
-1003 LWGWQERWHGHGLRR
+1003 LWGWQERWHGHGLRS
-1018 GLGTQAE
+1018 GIQAQSE
-1025 LRLNGTAPDL
+1025 LRLQATPPKLPD
-1035 PAVDEF
+1035 VDDF

-1056 HHLIHFCRD
+1056 HHLIHFCREKLD
-1065 RLRAMGALESN
+1065 RLGALKSN
-1076 QLPSIPDRHRV
+1076 QLPSTPSGRHV

-1116 VNVTIKPD
+1116 INVTIKPD
-1124 VYDRYRHIANRQP
+1124 VYERYRNVANRQP
-1137 ILIIDGVMQRQDG
+1137 ILVIDGVMQRQDG
-1150 VWSVLASH
+1150 VWSVLAAH
-1158 IEALRGVP
+1158 IEALQGVP
-1166 RPQQRSHDY
+1166 RPKTRSHDY

>member
-1 MTAPRHSS
+1 M
-9 RAGSAAP
+9 
-16 STPSRAGRSKPSG
+16 
-29 GTSPW
+29 
-34 SASTGRRC
+34 
-42 STATCCASCTT
+42 
-53 TSRATNGSWNGSTTE
+53 
-68 HLDERC
+68 
-74 RSRASPAGGRPPEA
+74 
-88 RLMRAPYVE
+88 
-97 LHCHSN
+97 
-103 FSFLDGGSHPAELA
+103 
-117 ARAAELEMPALAITD
+117 RAAELEMPALAITD

-146 RKLGVK
+146 RKVGVK
-152 PLIGTALEVD
+152 PLIGAALEVD
-162 GQETVVIARNLRG
+162 GAELLLIARNLRG
-175 YSNLCRLLSLA
+175 YSNLCRLISLA
-186 HADQPKGEARATL
+186 HVDQPKGEARAPLAT
-199 TRVAE
+199 VAE
-204 HKGDLFYLSAT
+204 HRGDLFYLSAT
-215 DDERRLRELQEALG
+215 NEEKTLRGLQEALG
-229 NESVFSELHHH
+229 NTNVFSELHHH
-240 LRPEDPWVL
+240 LGSEDSWVL
-249 EGRASMAKRCG
+249 EGRAAMAKRCG
-260 AAVVATNQVHYHVPE
+260 APVVATNEVHYHVRE

-289 TTLDGA
+289 ATLEEA

-300 PNAEH
+300 PNTEH
-305 HLKAGDEMRPLF
+305 CLKAGNEMRPLF
-317 KGHAEALAAPWD
+317 KGHEEALATPWE
-329 IAQECAVELDFRK
+329 IAKECDLDLDFRK
-342 VRFPGYPVPA
+342 VRFPGYPVPD

-364 FEGVRERYRPITPE
+364 FEGVRERYRPITLA
-378 VARRLQ
+378 VTQRLQ

-462 FSTKHREQVI
+462 FSTEHREQVI

-501 VGKALGFSAELL
+501 VGKALGFSAELV

-523 PAPGEMLTPPG
+523 F
-534 NPTEGVEDSMTG
+534 TEDVADSMTG
-546 AMPPP
+546 AVPPP
-551 ADMRPQSWQQ
+551 DMRPQSWQQ
-561 FLELCREVIEFPRHL
+561 FLELCREVQDFPRHL
-576 SIHVGGML
+576 SIHNGGML

-589 LVDIVPVEPA
+589 LVDIAPVEPA

-615 DLGLIKVDLL
+615 DLGLIKMDML

-634 ETLDLIQDT
+634 ESLELIRDL
-643 TGTRPDLDRLPL
+643 TGVRPDLDQLQL
-655 DDPKVFEMCSE
+655 NDPKVFEMCSE

-717 RKQGREPVIYAH
+717 RKQGREEVTYAH
-729 PLLEPVL
+729 PLLEPIL

-751 IAMRVAGMTPSQ
+751 IAMKVAGMTPSG
-763 ADGFRRAMT
+763 ADMFRRAMT
-772 RHLNRVEM
+772 RHLNHVEM
-780 SSLEGDFINGC
+780 SSLEGDFIAGC
-791 LANSVPREVADQLFA
+791 LNNEVPREVADMLFA

-826 TTYETAWLKLNY
+826 TAYETAWLKLNHA
-838 PVEFGCGLLN
+838 VEFGCGLLN
-848 HQPMG
+848 NQPMG

-861 EDLKRHGVKVLPV
+861 EDLKRHGVVVRPV
-874 DVNRSYARCLPEPL
+874 DVNRSDVRCLPELLTESARL
-888 ALSPT
+888 AP
-893 KPQLAE
+893 KVRIE
-899 GPPSSTRPS
+899 N
-908 LPRRPTEISVSV
+908 
-920 ASTQAVKA
+920 
-928 QAAMTHAMRI
+928 THAMRI
-938 GLNYVRDLGEDG
+938 GFNYVRDLGEDG
-950 RNAIVAERRRA
+950 RIAIVAERTTGGA
-961 GPYSSFDDFL
+961 YTSFNDFL
-971 NRLRGGPIGPRA
+971 DRLRGGPIGPHA
-983 VRNLVMVGAFDA
+983 VRNLVMVGAFDG
-995 LRQPRRKL
+995 LGRPRREL

-1018 GLGTQAE
+1018 GIQSQSE
-1025 LRLNGTAPDL
+1025 LKLKAVAPSL
-1035 PAVDEF
+1035 PELDDF
-1041 DANQLEYRISDLSTG
+1041 DINQLEYRISDLSTG

-1065 RLRAMGALESN
+1065 RLNELGALKSN
-1076 QLPSIPDRHRV
+1076 QLPAIPSGRRV

-1124 VYDRYRHIANRQP
+1124 IYDRYRQVANRQP
-1137 ILIIDGVMQRQDG
+1137 ILVIDGVMQRQDG
-1150 VWSVLASH
+1150 VWSVLATH
-1158 IEALRGVP
+1158 IEALTGVP
-1166 RPQQRSHDY
+1166 RPQPRSHDY

>member
-1 MTAPRHSS
+1 V
-9 RAGSAAP
+9 
-16 STPSRAGRSKPSG
+16 TP
-29 GTSPW
+29 
-34 SASTGRRC
+34 
-42 STATCCASCTT
+42 
-53 TSRATNGSWNGSTTE
+53 
-68 HLDERC
+68 
-74 RSRASPAGGRPPEA
+74 
-88 RLMRAPYVE
+88 YIE
-97 LHCHSN
+97 LHSHSN
-103 FSFLDGGSHPAELA
+103 FSFLDGGSHPYELA
-117 ARAAELEMPALAITD
+117 MRAAELEMPALAITD
-132 RGGVYGAVKFLQAC
+132 RGGVYGAVKHLQAC

-152 PLIGTALEVD
+152 PIIGSALEVD
-162 GQETVVIARNLRG
+162 GEELILIARNLRG

-186 HADQPKGEARATL
+186 HADQPKGEARTTLAT
-199 TRVAE
+199 VAE
-204 HKGDLFYLSAT
+204 HRGDLFYLSST
-215 DDERRLRELQEALG
+215 DNEPRLRELLEALG
-229 NESVFSELHHH
+229 KDSVFSELNHHV
-240 LRPEDPWVL
+240 REEDRWVL
-249 EGRASMAKRCG
+249 EGRADMARRCG
-260 AAVVATNQVHYHVPE
+260 AHVVATNQVHYHLPA

-289 TTLDGA
+289 ATLEEA
-295 RPHLF
+295 RAHLF
-300 PNAEH
+300 PNSEH
-305 HLKAGDEMRPLF
+305 HLKGGAEMRPLF
-317 KGHAEALAAPWD
+317 NGHSEALATPWE
-329 IAQECAVELDFRK
+329 IAQECDVDLDFRK
-342 VRFPGYPVPA
+342 VRFPGYPVPE

-364 FEGVRERYRPITPE
+364 FEGVRERYRPITSA
-378 VARRLQ
+378 VTHRLQ
-384 RELEVIEKTGLAEF
+384 HELEVIEKTGLAEF

-403 DLMRFAREHGVPGQG
+403 DLMRFARERGVPGQG

-462 FSTKHREQVI
+462 FSTEHREQVI
-472 QYVYDKYGWE
+472 QYIYEKYGWE

-523 PAPGEMLTPPG
+523 F
-534 NPTEGVEDSMTG
+534 TEDVEDSMTG
-546 AMPPP
+546 AVPPP
-551 ADMRPQSWQQ
+551 DMRPQSWQQ

-576 SIHVGGML
+576 SIHNGGML

-589 LVDIVPVEPA
+589 LVDIAPVEPA

-615 DLGLIKVDLL
+615 DLGLIKMDML

-634 ETLDLIQDT
+634 EALELIKDT
-643 TGTRPDLDRLPL
+643 TGVRPDLDQLPL
-655 DDPKVFEMCSE
+655 KDPAVFHMCGE

-684 PRTRPQSFNDLV
+684 PRTRPQTFNDLV

-717 RKQGREPVIYAH
+717 RKQGREQVTYAH
-729 PLLEPVL
+729 PLLEPIL

-751 IAMRVAGMTPSQ
+751 IAMYVAGMKPGR

-780 SSLEGDFINGC
+780 SSLEDEFIGGC
-791 LANSVPREVADQLFA
+791 LANGVPCEVADQLFA

-826 TTYETAWLKLNY
+826 TAYETAWLKLHH

-848 HQPMG
+848 NQPMG

-861 EDLKRHGVKVLPV
+861 EDLKRHGMKALPV
-874 DVNRSYARCLPEPL
+874 DINRSDVRCLPEWLPHNVEFPASAGTRGFQGDL
-888 ALSPT
+888 NPASAGTDGKSGILPAEIPPT
-893 KPQLAE
+893 G
-899 GPPSSTRPS
+899 GPPFGSRP
-908 LPRRPTEISVSV
+908 LPRLPTDSSVPIE
-920 ASTQAVKA
+920 STPPVK
-928 QAAMTHAMRI
+928 TELAMRI

-950 RNAIVAERRRA
+950 RKAIVEERNRGGQYR
-961 GPYSSFDDFL
+961 SFDDFL
-971 NRLRGGPIGPRA
+971 ARLRGGQIGPRA

-995 LRQPRRKL
+995 LGRPRRDL
-1003 LWGWQERWHGHGLRR
+1003 LWGWQERWHGKGLRR
-1018 GLGTQAE
+1018 GIDKQAE
-1025 LRLNGTAPDL
+1025 LRLNATAPAL
-1035 PAVDEF
+1035 PQIDAF

-1076 QLPSIPDRHRV
+1076 KLPAIANNKLV

-1101 AKKIRFFTLEDEFGQ
+1101 AKKIRFFTLEDEYGQ
-1116 VNVTIKPD
+1116 VNVTIKPE
-1124 VYDRYRHIANRQP
+1124 VYERYRQVANRQP

-1150 VWSVLASH
+1150 VHSVLASH
-1158 IEALRGVP
+1158 IEALTGVP
-1166 RPQQRSHDY
+1166 RPAQRSHDY

>member
-1 MTAPRHSS
+1 M
-9 RAGSAAP
+9 
-16 STPSRAGRSKPSG
+16 
-29 GTSPW
+29 
-34 SASTGRRC
+34 
-42 STATCCASCTT
+42 
-53 TSRATNGSWNGSTTE
+53 N
-68 HLDERC
+68 
-74 RSRASPAGGRPPEA
+74 
-88 RLMRAPYVE
+88 PYIE

-103 FSFLDGGSHPAELA
+103 FSFLDGGSHPYELA
-117 ARAAELEMPALAITD
+117 ARAAELEMTALAITD

-152 PLIGTALEVD
+152 PIIGTALEVE
-162 GQETVVIARNLRG
+162 GEEVVMIARNLRG
-175 YSNLCRLLSLA
+175 YSNLCRLLSFA
-186 HADQPKGEARATL
+186 HADQPKGEACATIAK
-199 TRVAE
+199 VAE
-204 HKGDLFYLSAT
+204 QRGDLFYLSAT
-215 DDERRLRELQEALG
+215 NDERRLRELQEALG
-229 NESVFSELHHH
+229 KENVFSELHHH
-240 LRPEDPWVL
+240 LCPEDQWVL
-249 EGRASMAKRCG
+249 EGRAAMAKRCG
-260 AAVVATNQVHYHVPE
+260 ALVVATNEVHYHVPE

-289 TTLDGA
+289 ATLESA
-295 RPHLF
+295 RQHLF
-300 PNAEH
+300 PNSEH
-305 HLKAGDEMRPLF
+305 HLKGGADLRPLF
-317 KGHAEALAAPWD
+317 KGHAEALATPWD
-329 IAQECAVELDFRK
+329 IAQECDVDLDFRK

-352 GETPFSFLYKLC
+352 GETSFSFLYKLC

-462 FSTKHREQVI
+462 FSTEHREQVI
-472 QYVYDKYGWE
+472 QYIYDKYGWE

-523 PAPGEMLTPPG
+523 F
-534 NPTEGVEDSMTG
+534 TEDVEDSMLD
-546 AMPPP
+546 AVPPP
-551 ADMRPQSWQQ
+551 DMRPQSWQQ

-576 SIHVGGML
+576 SIHNGGML

-589 LVDIVPVEPA
+589 LVEIVPVEPA

-615 DLGLIKVDLL
+615 DLGLIKMDML

-634 ETLDLIQDT
+634 EALELIKDA
-643 TGTRPDLDRLPL
+643 TGIRPDLDQLPL
-655 DDPKVFEMCSE
+655 NDPKVFEMCSA

-717 RKQGREPVIYAH
+717 RKQGREQVTYAH
-729 PLLEPVL
+729 PLLEPIL

-751 IAMRVAGMTPSQ
+751 IAMYVAGMTPSG

-780 SSLEGDFINGC
+780 SSLEGDFISGC
-791 LANSVPREVADQLFA
+791 LANDVPREVADQLFA

-826 TTYETAWLKLNY
+826 TSYETTWLKLNY
-838 PVEFGCGLLN
+838 AVEFGCGLLN
-848 HQPMG
+848 NQPMG

-861 EDLKRHGVKVLPV
+861 EDLKRHGVTVLPV
-874 DVNRSYARCLPEPL
+874 DVNRSDVRCLPEPL
-888 ALSPT
+888 APAPRQAHLS
-893 KPQLAE
+893 E
-899 GPPSSTRPS
+899 GPPSSARPA
-908 LPRRPTEISVSV
+908 LPRRPTDISVSIL
-920 ASTQAVKA
+920 SVKGGTPPFTPGLA
-928 QAAMTHAMRI
+928 KPDPGEPPCEPVKSMTHAMRV
-938 GLNYVRDLGEDG
+938 GFNYVRDLGEEG
-950 RNAIVAERRRA
+950 RKAIVDERA
-961 GPYSSFDDFL
+961 HAPYTSFDDFL
-971 NRLRGGPIGPRA
+971 HRLRGAPVGPRA
-983 VRNLVMVGAFDA
+983 VRNLVMVGAFDP
-995 LRQPRRKL
+995 LGQPRREL

-1018 GLGTQAE
+1018 GIEQQTE
-1025 LRLNGTAPDL
+1025 LRLKGTAPEL
-1035 PAVDEF
+1035 PTIDDF

-1056 HHLIHFCRD
+1056 HHLIHFCRE
-1065 RLRAMGALESN
+1065 RLQKLGALESN
-1076 QLPSIPDRHRV
+1076 KLAEIRNNQRV

-1124 VYDRYRHIANRQP
+1124 VYERYRQVANRQP
-1137 ILIIDGVMQRQDG
+1137 ILVIDGVMQRNDG
-1150 VWSVLASH
+1150 VYSVLASH
-1158 IEALRGVP
+1158 IEALHGVP
-1166 RPQQRSHDY
+1166 RPQQKSHDY